1 MSVAC
6 DEPTLLERA
15 QVVLASI
22 YLALIPVSEM
32 TVVRSTAFAFA
43 AALALAAA
51 YQSRRGNGAPITLPG
66 AMLPLAGGAVVLWS
80 LASLA
85 WSVHPQYTLAEFR
98 GELMW
103 NTLTA
108 VIFYV
113 AASVPRAWPI
123 LVTTALASFTVSAS
137 LALVA
142 PLVHPGASAEFW
154 YGDTGYFSTLIVL
167 IAPIALSVQER
178 SPRRIATIAT
188 IALIALALAA
198 ARETQNRIVFVAL
211 AAVFATAA
219 GLAALRWRASLSRA
233 PMRWAIA
240 LAALAI
246 ALTALFIDAARDKA
260 LRDFPPQTSVVQT
273 FADDP
278 RLPLWDVAARM
289 IRESPLI
296 GHGYGR
302 AILAPEL
309 REAMGADL
317 YEHPHNLVASVW
329 LQTGAVGVALL
340 ALALVAL
347 AVRYASFLR
356 SRDDRLAFVGIMGL
370 ALVAGFVV
378 KNLTD
383 DFLYRSG
390 AREFF
395 ALNAMLLGYGTAR
408 LCRAR
413 TSGEREG

>member
-1 MSVAC
+1 M
-6 DEPTLLERA
+6 
-15 QVVLASI
+15 
-22 YLALIPVSEM
+22 
-32 TVVRSTAFAFA
+32 
-43 AALALAAA
+43 
-51 YQSRRGNGAPITLPG
+51 
-66 AMLPLAGGAVVLWS
+66 
-80 LASLA
+80 
-85 WSVHPQYTLAEFR
+85 
-98 GELMW
+98 
-103 NTLTA
+103 
-108 VIFYV
+108 
-113 AASVPRAWPI
+113 
-123 LVTTALASFTVSAS
+123 
-137 LALVA
+137 
-142 PLVHPGASAEFW
+142 
-154 YGDTGYFSTLIVL
+154 
-167 IAPIALSVQER
+167 
-178 SPRRIATIAT
+178 
-188 IALIALALAA
+188 
-198 ARETQNRIVFVAL
+198 
-211 AAVFATAA
+211 
-219 GLAALRWRASLSRA
+219 SLSRA

-289 IRESPLI
+289 IRERPLI

-347 AVRYASFLR
+347 AVRYASFFR

-413 TSGEREG
+413 NSGEREG